1 MFITVTRIAAPPEAL
16 DRMAG
21 AFRQHAPDLK
31 QFAGFL
37 GFELWRDA
45 DSLQAVSRWESRE
58 AMEGYAASGV
68 FGAHHGGQ
76 SSGQSGAQSQGGQ
89 GGGGSVT
96 YYEGE
101 VVI

>member
-1 MFITVTRIAAPPEAL
+1 MFIAVTRIAAPPEAL
-16 DRMAG
+16 DRMTD
-21 AFRQHAPDLK
+21 AFKQHAPDLK

-45 DSLQAVSRWESRE
+45 DSLQAVSRWQSRA
-58 AMEGYAASGV
+58 AMEGYAASAV

-76 SSGQSGAQSQGGQ
+76 SGAQSQAAQG

-101 VVI
+101 VVV

>member
-16 DRMAG
+16 DRMAS
-21 AFRQHAPDLK
+21 AFKQAAPDLK

-45 DSLQAVSRWESRE
+45 DSLQAVSRWQSRE

-68 FGAHHGGQ
+68 FSAHHGGQ
-76 SSGQSGAQSQGGQ
+76 SGAPSQGQSGG

-101 VVI
+101 VVA

>member
-21 AFRQHAPDLK
+21 AFRQAAPDLK

-45 DSLQAVSRWESRE
+45 DSLQAVARWQSRE
-58 AMEGYAASGV
+58 AMEGYAASGA

-76 SSGQSGAQSQGGQ
+76 PAGQSGTQSQGG

-101 VVI
+101 VVV